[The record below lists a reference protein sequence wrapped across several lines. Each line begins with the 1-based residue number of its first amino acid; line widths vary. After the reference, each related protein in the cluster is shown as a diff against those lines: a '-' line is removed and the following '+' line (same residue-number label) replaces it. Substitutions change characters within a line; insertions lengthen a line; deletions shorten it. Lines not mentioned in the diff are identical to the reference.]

1 MATTANIISINGDSH
16 TVVLGSSSVRHLELM
31 SKDYVRLVF
40 STEKKININVGDSVG
55 LDEYGTFYITEP
67 QKGTYNKSTGGYD
80 YDLQFNA
87 PYFLWK
93 NKIYKF
99 DPGEKGKNETT
110 WSLTGTL
117 EKHMS
122 VFLENLKEYGYSYEV
137 EDSIYKD
144 ESSHRVVYIQFDKT
158 NLFDA
163 LTQIAEKFS
172 YEWAVDG
179 GLIYFGNIIR
189 DDLNPAVSLIMGD
202 NVEDMSAQDSNNDAI
217 NRYYVFGSTRNIP
230 QGYRQKDTGIVM
242 NGVVQKRL
250 MLPEGVPYVDT
261 RSGMKPN
268 EVVEG
273 VLVLDDIYPRTKS
286 KVATVTAVEKNMES
300 TEATAQQSTESS
312 STSGVGTATDGT
324 AVNGGAQNDTSG
336 TGATEASTTGT
347 TSGTT
352 TDGSKTEK
360 VSIYRFTTKD
370 FTFSKDYILPGQT
383 LQVQFQSGKLNG
395 MTFDVA
401 FNPEGE
407 SEQIVKKDEN
417 DKEIAGEPETNP
429 AAQVFELVRNDTY
442 GIMLPNDTIH
452 PEVDD
457 TFVLLGWDANKMP
470 SWKELITKAEKEL
483 EDRART
489 YISSRE
495 DDPLTYTCTM
505 MSDWMYGLNGE
516 GKQDANFTKVGT
528 FYLGLRVNLSNEAFF
543 GSGGRQSRVVGYEY
557 KLDIPYDGAE
567 IFCGESAFYSKNKST
582 QSAINEVKESVL
594 NHQGGGENGGGNGG
608 GNIRL
613 IRSSD
618 RVTPASD
625 TTAYSSLRSDMDFA
639 HKRKDDNISALWTFE
654 NGYGARRGLQT
665 YEYRN
670 KVNEDNL
677 FGSGF
682 ELTERTTSNG
692 GKRSRLEVDELLVR
706 VKAFFAELEIRK
718 ISYVGGNYLFS
729 AAGSKIYYVEWL
741 DANGAV
747 LDKSSHQ
754 ASEAYTF
761 RCYLYSDNGTTATMN
776 YFAADDQVICKTF
789 NIDEGVHK
797 NVSNKYWWR
806 RATGVGKGSIST
818 LSDKTEYQYVDISM
832 NDCDEKS
839 DYPEAN
845 DTIVQLGNW
854 SNSARQG
861 AIYLMVEGE
870 SAPAIMEYSD
880 LGADGKHFML
890 TKPTLQLSPK
900 GNIIYGEFHSVND
913 TTTNPDGKS
922 IDEMIEALM
931 KQIAEIQAQADKK
944 FDIYFEG
951 GAPHPL
957 KGEDFSTANYPASE
971 WTTDALKELHVQDLY
986 YDTDIAPASDGG
998 RAWRW
1003 VSESTTDGDAAVNGS
1018 AQNGTSTTKTY
1029 YWEVVT
1035 DQDTISALEKAR
1047 DLQNQVDDIVSDGV
1061 ISKGSEKSELLIEW
1075 HKAVANY
1082 EKYKEQAGD
1091 YALLDDDVWQKYD
1104 HAFFAVGAMLN
1115 NGTTYTEK
1123 NLTDD
1128 VTPAWLDVTV
1138 DTVLADTPTLNAASY
1153 RNTWN
1158 AYYAAF
1164 AAVLKLIS
1172 AKAKVLADNA
1182 QKSADKANGA
1192 IDDIVSDGKLDPS
1205 EKITIKRDFLAFYH
1219 ELTDDNGLRDK
1230 GQDENNKF
1238 YTGDIETAYDKVV
1251 GCFNEVGTLLNG
1263 ASPWALGAVLD
1274 EDNLPVWLQNPPA
1287 VLTSADTNEYITV
1300 TSTIN
1305 ADTFR
1310 SKWSSMY
1317 AAKSAYI
1324 ALLSEYAKGLAD
1336 NAQKS
1341 ADEKVQTFV
1350 TETVP
1355 DPPYKKGDM
1364 WIQTG
1369 NGNNVMI
1376 SPVDREIGDKTSSL
1390 DRLGDWTDLS
1400 ELSTKQDPRIQLAM
1414 LGDKIY
1420 ELSGGYIQ
1428 NNGKIAVVFSSNQ
1441 PASAAAGDL
1450 WFDGTNLRR
1459 YVSSSWSIIDSD
1471 SYAMA
1476 FKTVFDIVGQQTL
1489 TCFSSVQ
1496 TQNMKLYDLVL
1507 RNIKW
1512 HDPFK
1517 DDTVDGNVEVL
1528 MYNGKSWETLKECT
1542 RAIIDNLGNEIRTVV
1557 FGSDGPGEID
1567 ASGLI
1572 TKKMFNELFSQKV
1585 TLDSAGNV
1593 TNINKSGLV
1602 TTANFAELFSEN
1614 VDSNGLVTKAS
1625 VKTVIEFDDDGNAT
1639 GIVSIDADKINFL
1652 GKTTIN
1658 GNFVV
1663 DTGGN
1668 VTMNNATVN
1677 GTINAMSGHIGGSL
1691 TYNPST
1697 GKYEA
1702 TGGFNISGSGLTYII
1717 DGKFDNKDMGYIIC
1731 RNDWYGRFAGI
1742 GANVLP
1748 ASSGSSAVARFEN
1761 NDTKSFQTENI
1772 AMILQAQGKSS
1783 WDFGAATK
1791 NIACATY
1798 GGCFTGFAL
1807 GVKIIDATVSA
1818 QTVYLT
1824 RNDNVITCIGDEQI
1838 DLYLLDAHTYDD
1850 GHVFI
1855 IKRDGNCEVRVH
1867 PYYSYDQNDT
1877 RQTTYLRYDQGAI
1890 VYGTTDYL
1898 TLKSWMDSMM
1908 LIYHA
1913 GLTVTNDKTTYVGA
1927 WIQYKLVRD
1936 W

>member
-1 MATTANIISINGDSH
+1 MATTANIISINGGSH
-16 TVVLGSSSVRHLELM
+16 TVVLESSSVRHLELM

-40 STEKKININVGDSVG
+40 STDKKININVGDSVG

-67 QKGTYNKSTGGYD
+67 QKGTYNKNTGGYD

-99 DPGEKGKNETT
+99 GPGEKGKNETT

-117 EKHMS
+117 EEHMAI
-122 VFLENLKEYGYSYEV
+122 FLSNLKEYEYSYEV
-137 EDSIYKD
+137 EPSIYKD
-144 ESSHRVVYIQFDKT
+144 ESSQRVVYIQFDKT

-179 GLIYFGNIIR
+179 GLIYFGNIIE
-189 DDLNPAVSLIMGD
+189 DDLTPAVSLTMGD
-202 NVEDMSAQDSNNDAI
+202 NVEDMSAQDSNNNAI

-286 KVATVTAVEKNMES
+286 KVTTVTAVEKNMEP
-300 TEATAQQSTESS
+300 TEAAAQQQPTEPS
-312 STSGVGTATDGT
+312 STSTTTGSTDT
-324 AVNGGAQNDTSG
+324 DTNAAVNGSAQNG
-336 TGATEASTTGT
+336 TETDGKKTD
-347 TSGTT
+347 GTT
-352 TDGSKTEK
+352 TDGKKTEK
-360 VSIYRFTTKD
+360 VNVYRFTTKD

-401 FNPEGE
+401 FNPDGE
-407 SEQIVKKDEN
+407 SEKTVKKDEN
-417 DKEIAGEPETNP
+417 GKEIAGETESNP
-429 AAQVFELVRNDTY
+429 SAQVFELVRNDTY
-442 GIMLPNDTIH
+442 GITLPNDTIH

-457 TFVLLGWDANKMP
+457 TFVLLGWDANKM
-470 SWKELITKAEKEL
+470 SAWKELITKAEKEL

-495 DDPLTYTCTM
+495 EDPLTYTCTM
-505 MSDWMYGLNGE
+505 MSDWMYGLNEE
-516 GKQDANFTKVGT
+516 GKQDASFTKVGT

-594 NHQGGGENGGGNGG
+594 NHQGGGENGGG
-608 GNIRL
+608 GNIML

-625 TTAYSSLRSDMDFA
+625 STAYSSLRSDMDFA
-639 HKRKDDNISALWTFE
+639 HKRKNDNISSLWTFT

-682 ELTERTTSNG
+682 ELIERTTNNG

-747 LDKSSHQ
+747 LNKSSHQ

-806 RATGVGKGSIST
+806 RATGVGKGAISA

-839 DYPEAN
+839 DYPEEN

-854 SNSARQG
+854 TNSARQG

-880 LGADGKHFML
+880 LGANGKHFML

-913 TTTNPDGKS
+913 TTTYPDGKS
-922 IDEMIEALM
+922 IDEMIEDLM

-957 KGEDFSTANYPASE
+957 KGEDFSTANYPANE

-1003 VSESTTDGDAAVNGS
+1003 VSESTTGTDG
-1018 AQNGTSTTKTY
+1018 STTKTY

-1035 DQDTISALEKAR
+1035 DQDTLAALEKAR

-1061 ISKGSEKSELLIEW
+1061 ISKGSEKSDLLIEW
-1075 HKAVANY
+1075 HKAASNY
-1082 EKYKEQAGD
+1082 EKYREQADD
-1091 YALLDDDVWQKYD
+1091 YSLLNDDVWKKYHD
-1104 HAFFAVGAMLN
+1104 AFFTVATMLN
-1115 NGTTYTEK
+1115 NGTTYIEK
-1123 NLTDD
+1123 NRTDG

-1138 DTVLADTPTLNAASY
+1138 DTVLADTPTKNAATY
-1153 RNTWN
+1153 RDTWN
-1158 AYYAAF
+1158 DYYTTF

-1172 AKAKVLADNA
+1172 GKAKELADNA
-1182 QKSADKANGA
+1182 QKSADEANGA
-1192 IDDIVSDGKLDPS
+1192 IDDIVSDGRLDPS

-1219 ELTDDNGLRDK
+1219 ELTDDNGLKDK
-1230 GQDENNKF
+1230 GQDESNKF
-1238 YTGDIETAYDKVV
+1238 YTGDIETAYGKIVD
-1251 GCFNEVGTLLNG
+1251 CFNEVGTLLNG
-1263 ASPWALGAVLD
+1263 GSSWALGAVMD
-1274 EDNLPVWLQNPPA
+1274 EGHLPVWLQNPPT
-1287 VLTSADTNEYITV
+1287 VLTSTDKNEYITV
-1300 TSTIN
+1300 TSTIK
-1305 ADTFR
+1305 ADEFR
-1310 SKWSSMY
+1310 SKWSAMY

-1350 TETVP
+1350 TEKVP
-1355 DPPYKKGDM
+1355 DPPYKTGDF

-1369 NGNNVMI
+1369 NGNNMMI
-1376 SPVDREIGDKTSSL
+1376 CTTGRESGNGELS
-1390 DRLGDWTDLS
+1390 DWTDLAD
-1400 ELSTKQDPRIQLAM
+1400 LANKNNARIQLAM

-1428 NNGKIAVVFSSNQ
+1428 NNGKISIVFSANQ
-1441 PASAAAGDL
+1441 PASATDGDL
-1450 WFDGTNLRR
+1450 WFDGEKLKR
-1459 YVSSSWSIIDSD
+1459 YVSSWEEIKTD
-1471 SYAMA
+1471 SYVRA
-1476 FKTVFDIVGQQTL
+1476 FKTVFDIVGQRTL
-1489 TCFSSVQ
+1489 TCYNAVQ

-1507 RNIKW
+1507 RNIEW

-1517 DDTVDGNVEVL
+1517 DENVKGNVEVL

-1542 RAIIDNLGNEIRTVV
+1542 RAIIDNLGDELRLVV
-1557 FGSDGPGEID
+1557 FGSDGTGAHD
-1567 ASGLI
+1567 SSGLI
-1572 TKKMFNELFSQKV
+1572 TKTMFNELFSEHV
-1585 TLDSAGNV
+1585 SDD
-1593 TNINKSGLV
+1593 GLV
-1602 TTANFAELFSEN
+1602 TR
-1614 VDSNGLVTKAS
+1614 AS
-1625 VKTVIEFDDDGNAT
+1625 IKTVIEFDDDGNAT
-1639 GIVSIDADKINFL
+1639 GIVSIDADKINFI
-1652 GKTTIN
+1652 GKTIIN

-1663 DTGGN
+1663 DTDGN
-1668 VTMNNATVN
+1668 LTLHHLTADNADVS
-1677 GTINAMSGHIGGSL
+1677 GTITATSGKI
-1691 TYNPST
+1691 
-1697 GKYEA
+1697 A
-1702 TGGFNISGSGLTYII
+1702 GFNISGNGLVNTGFDNDAYII
-1717 DGKFDNKDMGYIIC
+1717 F
-1731 RNDWYGRFAGI
+1731 RNDTYNTFAGI
-1742 GANVLP
+1742 GGNVLP
-1748 ASSGSSAVARFEN
+1748 ASSGMKAVARFEN
-1761 NDTKSFQTENI
+1761 HDKTNQWGLGYNTAVIMSAKNSDYNLAFAGNGNGFLNGYIAGYGFQEKTCDTANTCFILHPKESLMFIVDVTEKKASI
-1772 AMILQAQGKSS
+1772 GLPSLSEMRMMLGI
-1783 WDFGAATK
+1783 GASDEFAVPIEIVIK
-1791 NIACATY
+1791 KCPDYSY
-1798 GGCFTGFAL
+1798 GGTFIYGRNS
-1807 GVKIIDATVSA
+1807 TVNGMDTDSYPIADWSQSWKCGQAGNYIEDSFFKAGYNKFILSYRNSTYSA
-1818 QTVYLT
+1818 YMVVGTYYYNYQ
-1824 RNDNVITCIGDEQI
+1824 DNPSE
-1838 DLYLLDAHTYDD
+1838 
-1850 GHVFI
+1850 
-1855 IKRDGNCEVRVH
+1855 
-1867 PYYSYDQNDT
+1867 
-1877 RQTTYLRYDQGAI
+1877 
-1890 VYGTTDYL
+1890 
-1898 TLKSWMDSMM
+1898 
-1908 LIYHA
+1908 
-1913 GLTVTNDKTTYVGA
+1913 
-1927 WIQYKLVRD
+1927 
-1936 W
+1936 

>member
-1 MATTANIISINGDSH
+1 MATTANIISINGGSH
-16 TVVLGSSSVRHLELM
+16 TVVLESSSVRHLELM

-40 STEKKININVGDSVG
+40 STDKKININVGDSVG

-67 QKGTYNKSTGGYD
+67 QKGTYNKNTGGYD

-99 DPGEKGKNETT
+99 GPGEKGKNETT

-117 EKHMS
+117 EEHMAI
-122 VFLENLKEYGYSYEV
+122 FLSNLKEYEYSYEV
-137 EDSIYKD
+137 EPSIYKD
-144 ESSHRVVYIQFDKT
+144 ESSQRVVYIQFDKT

-179 GLIYFGNIIR
+179 GLIYFGNIIE
-189 DDLNPAVSLIMGD
+189 DDLTPAVSLTMGD

-286 KVATVTAVEKNMES
+286 KVTTVTAVEKNMEP
-300 TEATAQQSTESS
+300 TEAAAQQQPTEPS
-312 STSGVGTATDGT
+312 STSTTTGSTDT
-324 AVNGGAQNDTSG
+324 DTNAAVNGSAQNG
-336 TGATEASTTGT
+336 TETDGKKTD
-347 TSGTT
+347 GTT
-352 TDGSKTEK
+352 TDGKKTEK
-360 VSIYRFTTKD
+360 VNVYRFTTKD

-401 FNPEGE
+401 FNPDGE
-407 SEQIVKKDEN
+407 SEKTVKKDEN
-417 DKEIAGEPETNP
+417 GKEIAGETESNP
-429 AAQVFELVRNDTY
+429 SAQVFELVRNDTY
-442 GIMLPNDTIH
+442 GITLPNDTIH

-457 TFVLLGWDANKMP
+457 TFVLLGWDANKM
-470 SWKELITKAEKEL
+470 SAWKELITKAEKEL

-495 DDPLTYTCTM
+495 EDPLTYTCTM
-505 MSDWMYGLNGE
+505 MSDWMYGLNEE
-516 GKQDANFTKVGT
+516 GKQDASFTKVGT

-594 NHQGGGENGGGNGG
+594 NHQGGGENGGGTGGG
-608 GNIRL
+608 GNIML

-625 TTAYSSLRSDMDFA
+625 STAYSSLRSDMDFA
-639 HKRKDDNISALWTFE
+639 HKRKNDNISSLWTFT

-682 ELTERTTSNG
+682 ELIERTTNNG

-747 LDKSSHQ
+747 LNKSSHQ

-806 RATGVGKGSIST
+806 RATGVGKGAISA

-839 DYPEAN
+839 DYPEEN

-854 SNSARQG
+854 TNSARQG

-880 LGADGKHFML
+880 LGANGKHFML

-913 TTTNPDGKS
+913 TTTYPDGKS
-922 IDEMIEALM
+922 IDEMIEDLM

-957 KGEDFSTANYPASE
+957 KGEDFSTANYPANE

-1003 VSESTTDGDAAVNGS
+1003 VSESTTGTDG
-1018 AQNGTSTTKTY
+1018 STTKTY

-1035 DQDTISALEKAR
+1035 DQDTLAALEKAR

-1061 ISKGSEKSELLIEW
+1061 ISKGSEKSDLLIEW
-1075 HKAVANY
+1075 HKAASNY
-1082 EKYKEQAGD
+1082 EKYREQADD
-1091 YALLDDDVWQKYD
+1091 YSLLNDDVWKKYHD
-1104 HAFFAVGAMLN
+1104 AFFTVATMLN
-1115 NGTTYTEK
+1115 NGTTYIEK
-1123 NLTDD
+1123 NRTDG

-1138 DTVLADTPTLNAASY
+1138 DTVLADTPTKNAATY
-1153 RNTWN
+1153 RDTWN
-1158 AYYAAF
+1158 DYYTTF

-1172 AKAKVLADNA
+1172 GKAKELADNA
-1182 QKSADKANGA
+1182 QKSADEANGA
-1192 IDDIVSDGKLDPS
+1192 IDDIVSDGRLDPS

-1219 ELTDDNGLRDK
+1219 ELTDDNGLKDK
-1230 GQDENNKF
+1230 GQDESNKF
-1238 YTGDIETAYDKVV
+1238 YTGDIETAYDKVI

-1263 ASPWALGAVLD
+1263 SVSWALGAVLD
-1274 EDNLPVWLQNPPA
+1274 EDTLPVWLRNPPT
-1287 VLTSADTNEYITV
+1287 VLTSTDKNEYITV
-1300 TSTIN
+1300 TSTIK
-1305 ADTFR
+1305 ADEFR
-1310 SKWSSMY
+1310 SKWSAMY

-1350 TETVP
+1350 TEKVP
-1355 DPPYKKGDM
+1355 DPPYKTGDF

-1369 NGNNVMI
+1369 NGNNMMI
-1376 SPVDREIGDKTSSL
+1376 CTTGRESGNGELS
-1390 DRLGDWTDLS
+1390 DWTDLAD
-1400 ELSTKQDPRIQLAM
+1400 LANKNNARIQLAM

-1428 NNGKIAVVFSSNQ
+1428 NNGKISIVFSANQ
-1441 PASAAAGDL
+1441 PASATDGDL
-1450 WFDGTNLRR
+1450 WFDGEKLKR
-1459 YVSSSWSIIDSD
+1459 YVSSWEEIKTD
-1471 SYAMA
+1471 SYVRA
-1476 FKTVFDIVGQQTL
+1476 FKTVFDIVGQRTL
-1489 TCFSSVQ
+1489 TCYNAVQ

-1507 RNIKW
+1507 RNIEW

-1517 DDTVDGNVEVL
+1517 DENVKGNVEVL

-1542 RAIIDNLGNEIRTVV
+1542 RAIIDNLGDELRLVV
-1557 FGSDGPGEID
+1557 FGSDGTGAQD
-1567 ASGLI
+1567 SSGLI
-1572 TKKMFNELFSQKV
+1572 TTKMFNKLFTEHVS
-1585 TLDSAGNV
+1585 DD
-1593 TNINKSGLV
+1593 GLV
-1602 TTANFAELFSEN
+1602 TR
-1614 VDSNGLVTKAS
+1614 AS
-1625 VKTVIEFDDDGNAT
+1625 VETVIEFDDDGNAT
-1639 GIVSIDADKINFL
+1639 GIVSIDADKINFI
-1652 GKTTIN
+1652 GKTIIN

-1663 DTGGN
+1663 DTDGN
-1668 VTMNNATVN
+1668 LTLHHLTADNADVS
-1677 GTINAMSGHIGGSL
+1677 GTITATSGKI
-1691 TYNPST
+1691 
-1697 GKYEA
+1697 A
-1702 TGGFNISGSGLTYII
+1702 GFNISGNGLVNTGFDNDAYII
-1717 DGKFDNKDMGYIIC
+1717 F
-1731 RNDWYGRFAGI
+1731 RNDTYNTFAGI
-1742 GANVLP
+1742 GGNVLP
-1748 ASSGSSAVARFEN
+1748 ASSGMKAVARFEN
-1761 NDTKSFQTENI
+1761 HDKTNQWGLGYNTAVIMSAKNSDYNLAFAGNGNGFLNGYIAGYGFQEKTCDTANTCFILHPKESLMFIVDVTEKKASI
-1772 AMILQAQGKSS
+1772 GLPSLSEMRMMLGI
-1783 WDFGAATK
+1783 GASDEFAVPIEIVIK
-1791 NIACATY
+1791 KCPDYSY
-1798 GGCFTGFAL
+1798 GGTFIYGRNS
-1807 GVKIIDATVSA
+1807 TVNGMDTDSYPTADWSQSWKYGQAGNYIEDSFFKAGYNKFILSYRNSTYSA
-1818 QTVYLT
+1818 YMVVGTYYYNYQ
-1824 RNDNVITCIGDEQI
+1824 DNSSE
-1838 DLYLLDAHTYDD
+1838 
-1850 GHVFI
+1850 
-1855 IKRDGNCEVRVH
+1855 
-1867 PYYSYDQNDT
+1867 
-1877 RQTTYLRYDQGAI
+1877 
-1890 VYGTTDYL
+1890 
-1898 TLKSWMDSMM
+1898 
-1908 LIYHA
+1908 
-1913 GLTVTNDKTTYVGA
+1913 
-1927 WIQYKLVRD
+1927 
-1936 W
+1936 

>member
-1 MATTANIISINGDSH
+1 MATTANIISINGGSH
-16 TVVLGSSSVRHLELM
+16 TVVLESSSVRHLELM

-40 STEKKININVGDSVG
+40 STDKKININVGDSVG

-67 QKGTYNKSTGGYD
+67 QKGTYNKNTGGYD

-87 PYFLWK
+87 SYFLWK

-99 DPGEKGKNETT
+99 DPGKEGKNETT

-117 EKHMS
+117 EEHMA
-122 VFLENLKEYGYSYEV
+122 VFLENLKEYGYNCEV

-179 GLIYFGNIIR
+179 GLIYFGNIIE
-189 DDLNPAVSLIMGD
+189 DDLTPAVSLTMGD

-250 MLPEGVPYVDT
+250 MLPKGVPYIDT
-261 RSGMKPN
+261 RIGMKPN

-286 KVATVTAVEKNMES
+286 KVATVTAVEKNMET
-300 TEATAQQSTESS
+300 TEAAAQQASDAAAQQQPTEPSGTSTTTG
-312 STSGVGTATDGT
+312 STDTNA
-324 AVNGGAQNDTSG
+324 AVNGSAQNGSAHNG
-336 TGATEASTTGT
+336 TGAATGTTET

-352 TDGSKTEK
+352 TDGKKTEK
-360 VSIYRFTTKD
+360 VNVYRFTTKD
-370 FTFSKDYILPGQT
+370 FTFSKDYILSGQT

-407 SEQIVKKDEN
+407 SEQVAKKDEN
-417 DKEIAGEPETNP
+417 GKEVAGETEANP

-470 SWKELITKAEKEL
+470 TWKELITKAEKEL

-489 YISSRE
+489 YLSSKE
-495 DDPLTYTCTM
+495 EDPLTYTCTM

-516 GKQDANFTKVGT
+516 GKQDASFTKVGT

-557 KLDIPYDGAE
+557 KLDIPYDGAK
-567 IFCGESAFYSKNKST
+567 IYCGESAFYSKNKAI

-639 HKRKDDNISALWTFE
+639 HKRKNDNISALWTFE

-682 ELTERTTSNG
+682 ELTERTTNNG
-692 GKRSRLEVDELLVR
+692 AKRSRLEVDELLVR

-806 RATGVGKGSIST
+806 RATGVGKGAIAA

-880 LGADGKHFML
+880 LGANGKHFML

-913 TTTNPDGKS
+913 TTTYPDGKS
-922 IDEMIEALM
+922 IDEQIEALM

-944 FDIYFEG
+944 FDIYFEAY
-951 GAPHPL
+951 APHPL

-971 WTTDALKELHVQDLY
+971 WKTDALKALHVQDLF

-1003 VSESTTDGDAAVNGS
+1003 VSESTTGTDG
-1018 AQNGTSTTKTY
+1018 STTKTY

-1035 DQDTISALEKAR
+1035 DQDTLAALEKAR

-1061 ISKGSEKSELLIEW
+1061 ISKGSEKSDLLIEW
-1075 HKAVANY
+1075 HKAASNY
-1082 EKYKEQAGD
+1082 EKYREQADD
-1091 YALLDDDVWQKYD
+1091 YSLLNDDVWKKYHD
-1104 HAFFAVGAMLN
+1104 AFFTVATMLN
-1115 NGTTYTEK
+1115 NGTTYIEK
-1123 NLTDD
+1123 NRTDG

-1138 DTVLADTPTLNAASY
+1138 DTVLADTPTKNAATY
-1153 RNTWN
+1153 RDTWN
-1158 AYYAAF
+1158 DYYTTF

-1172 AKAKVLADNA
+1172 GKAKELADNA
-1182 QKSADKANGA
+1182 QKSADEANGA
-1192 IDDIVSDGKLDPS
+1192 IDDIVSDGRLDPS

-1219 ELTDDNGLRDK
+1219 ELTDDNGLKDK
-1230 GQDENNKF
+1230 GQDENDKF
-1238 YTGDIETAYDKVV
+1238 YTDGIETAYDKVI

-1263 ASPWALGAVLD
+1263 SVSWALGAVLD
-1274 EDNLPVWLQNPPA
+1274 EDTLPVWLRNPPT
-1287 VLTSADTNEYITV
+1287 VLTSTDKNEYITV
-1300 TSTIN
+1300 TSTIK
-1305 ADTFR
+1305 ADEFR
-1310 SKWSSMY
+1310 SKWSAMY

-1350 TETVP
+1350 TEKVP
-1355 DPPYKKGDM
+1355 DPPYMTGDF

-1369 NGNNVMI
+1369 NGNNMMI
-1376 SPVDREIGDKTSSL
+1376 CTTGRESGNGELS
-1390 DRLGDWTDLS
+1390 DWTDLAD
-1400 ELSTKQDPRIQLAM
+1400 LANKNNARIQLAM

-1428 NNGKIAVVFSSNQ
+1428 NNGKISIVFSANQ
-1441 PASAAAGDL
+1441 PASATDGDL
-1450 WFDGTNLRR
+1450 WFDGEKLKR
-1459 YVSSSWSIIDSD
+1459 YVSSWEEIKTD
-1471 SYAMA
+1471 SYVRA
-1476 FKTVFDIVGQQTL
+1476 FKTVFDIVGQRTL
-1489 TCFSSVQ
+1489 TCYNAVQ
-1496 TQNMKLYDLVL
+1496 TQNIKLYDLVL
-1507 RNIKW
+1507 RNIEW

-1517 DDTVDGNVEVL
+1517 DENVEGNVEVL

-1542 RAIIDNLGNEIRTVV
+1542 RAIIDNLGDELRLVV
-1557 FGSDGPGEID
+1557 FGSDGTGAHD
-1567 ASGLI
+1567 SSGLI
-1572 TKKMFNELFSQKV
+1572 TKTMFNELFSEHV
-1585 TLDSAGNV
+1585 SDD
-1593 TNINKSGLV
+1593 GLV
-1602 TTANFAELFSEN
+1602 TR
-1614 VDSNGLVTKAS
+1614 AS
-1625 VKTVIEFDDDGNAT
+1625 IKTVIEFDDDGNAT
-1639 GIVSIDADKINFL
+1639 GIVSIDADKINFI
-1652 GKTTIN
+1652 GKTIIN
-1658 GNFVV
+1658 EKFWV
-1663 DTGGN
+1663 DDDGIVYMEKAN
-1668 VTMNNATVN
+1668 VS
-1677 GTINAMSGHIGGSL
+1677 GTINATSGKIAGFSISGNGL
-1691 TYNPST
+1691 VNTGFNNDAYVIFRNDTYNT
-1697 GKYEA
+1697 
-1702 TGGFNISGSGLTYII
+1702 
-1717 DGKFDNKDMGYIIC
+1717 
-1731 RNDWYGRFAGI
+1731 FAGI
-1742 GANVLP
+1742 GGNVLP
-1748 ASSGSSAVARFEN
+1748 TSSGMRAVARFEN
-1761 NDTKSFQTENI
+1761 HDKTNQWGLGYNVAVIMSAKNSDYNLAFAGNGNGFLAGYIAGYGFQEKTCDKENTCFILHPKESLLFIVDVTKQKASIGLPSLSEIRMMLGIGANEEFAVPIEIIIKTCPGDSYGGTFI
-1772 AMILQAQGKSS
+1772 YGKN
-1783 WDFGAATK
+1783 K
-1791 NIACATY
+1791 NIDGMNTDNYPTTDWTQSWTY
-1798 GGCFTGFAL
+1798 GQAGSYINDSFFRAGYNKFILSYRNSKYSAYA
-1807 GVKIIDATVSA
+1807 VVSS
-1818 QTVYLT
+1818 
-1824 RNDNVITCIGDEQI
+1824 
-1838 DLYLLDAHTYDD
+1838 
-1850 GHVFI
+1850 
-1855 IKRDGNCEVRVH
+1855 
-1867 PYYSYDQNDT
+1867 YYSYYADN
-1877 RQTTYLRYDQGAI
+1877 
-1890 VYGTTDYL
+1890 
-1898 TLKSWMDSMM
+1898 S
-1908 LIYHA
+1908 
-1913 GLTVTNDKTTYVGA
+1913 N
-1927 WIQYKLVRD
+1927 
-1936 W
+1936 

>member
-1 MATTANIISINGDSH
+1 MATTANIISINGGSH
-16 TVVLGSSSVRHLELM
+16 TVVLESSSVRHLELM

-40 STEKKININVGDSVG
+40 STDKKININVGDSVG

-67 QKGTYNKSTGGYD
+67 QKGTYNKNTGGYD

-87 PYFLWK
+87 SYFLWK

-99 DPGEKGKNETT
+99 DPGKEGKNETT

-117 EKHMS
+117 EEHMA
-122 VFLENLKEYGYSYEV
+122 VFLENLKEYGYNCEV

-179 GLIYFGNIIR
+179 GLIYFGNIIE
-189 DDLNPAVSLIMGD
+189 DDLTPAVSLTMGD

-250 MLPEGVPYVDT
+250 MLPKGVPYIDT
-261 RSGMKPN
+261 RIGMKPN

-273 VLVLDDIYPRTKS
+273 VLVLEDIYPRTKS
-286 KVATVTAVEKNMES
+286 KVATVTAVEKNMEP
-300 TEATAQQSTESS
+300 TEAAAQQQPTEPS
-312 STSGVGTATDGT
+312 STSTTTGSTDT
-324 AVNGGAQNDTSG
+324 DTNAAVNGSAQNG
-336 TGATEASTTGT
+336 TE
-347 TSGTT
+347 
-352 TDGSKTEK
+352 TDGKKTDGKKTEK
-360 VSIYRFTTKD
+360 VNVYRFTTKD

-395 MTFDVA
+395 MTFEVA
-401 FNPEGE
+401 FNPEGV
-407 SEQIVKKDEN
+407 SEQVAKKDEN
-417 DKEIAGEPETNP
+417 GKETGETEANP

-457 TFVLLGWDANKMP
+457 TFVLLGWDANKM
-470 SWKELITKAEKEL
+470 STWKELITKAEKEL

-489 YISSRE
+489 YLSSKE
-495 DDPLTYTCTM
+495 EDPLTYTCTM

-516 GKQDANFTKVGT
+516 GKQDASFTKVGT

-557 KLDIPYDGAE
+557 KLDIPYDGAK
-567 IFCGESAFYSKNKST
+567 IYCGESAFYSKNKAT

-594 NHQGGGENGGGNGG
+594 NHQGGGESGGGNGG

-639 HKRKDDNISALWTFE
+639 HKRKNDNISALWTFE

-670 KVNEDNL
+670 KANEDNL

-682 ELTERTTSNG
+682 ELTERTTNNG
-692 GKRSRLEVDELLVR
+692 AKRSRLEVDELLVR

-806 RATGVGKGSIST
+806 RATGTGKGAISA

-839 DYPEAN
+839 DYPEEN

-854 SNSARQG
+854 TNSARQG

-880 LGADGKHFML
+880 LGANGKHFML

-913 TTTNPDGKS
+913 TTTYPDGKS
-922 IDEMIEALM
+922 IDEMIEDLM

-944 FDIYFEG
+944 FDIYFE
-951 GAPHPL
+951 AYDPHPL

-971 WTTDALKELHVQDLY
+971 WKTDALKALHVQDLF

-1003 VSESTTDGDAAVNGS
+1003 VSESTTGTDG
-1018 AQNGTSTTKTY
+1018 STTKTY

-1035 DQDTISALEKAR
+1035 DQDTLAALEKAR

-1061 ISKGSEKSELLIEW
+1061 ISKGSEKSDLLIEW
-1075 HKAVANY
+1075 HKAASNY
-1082 EKYKEQAGD
+1082 EKYREQTDD
-1091 YALLDDDVWQKYD
+1091 YSLLNDDVWKKYHD
-1104 HAFFAVGAMLN
+1104 AFFTVATMLN
-1115 NGTTYTEK
+1115 NGTTYIEK
-1123 NLTDD
+1123 NRTDG

-1138 DTVLADTPTLNAASY
+1138 DTVLADTPTKNAATY
-1153 RNTWN
+1153 RDTWN
-1158 AYYAAF
+1158 DYYTTF

-1172 AKAKVLADNA
+1172 GKAKELADNA
-1182 QKSADKANGA
+1182 QKSADEANGA
-1192 IDDIVSDGKLDPS
+1192 IDDIVSDGRLDPS

-1219 ELTDDNGLRDK
+1219 ELTDDNGLKDK
-1230 GQDENNKF
+1230 GQDENDKF
-1238 YTGDIETAYDKVV
+1238 YTDGIETAYDKVI

-1263 ASPWALGAVLD
+1263 SVSWALGAVLD
-1274 EDNLPVWLQNPPA
+1274 EDTLPVWLRNPPT
-1287 VLTSADTNEYITV
+1287 VLTSTDKNEYITV
-1300 TSTIN
+1300 TSTIK
-1305 ADTFR
+1305 ADEFR
-1310 SKWSSMY
+1310 SKWSAMY

-1350 TETVP
+1350 TEKVP
-1355 DPPYKKGDM
+1355 DPPYKTGDF

-1376 SPVDREIGDKTSSL
+1376 SLADRESGDTTSSL
-1390 DRLGDWTDLS
+1390 ERLKDWTDLS

-1428 NNGKIAVVFSSNQ
+1428 NNGKISIVFSANQ
-1441 PASAAAGDL
+1441 PASATDGDL
-1450 WFDGTNLRR
+1450 WFDGEKLKR
-1459 YVSSSWSIIDSD
+1459 YVSSWEEIKTD
-1471 SYAMA
+1471 SYVRA
-1476 FKTVFDIVGQQTL
+1476 FKTVFDIVGQRTL

-1517 DDTVDGNVEVL
+1517 DETVDGNVEVL

-1542 RAIIDNLGNEIRTVV
+1542 RAIIDNLGDELRLVV
-1557 FGSDGPGEID
+1557 FGSDGTGAQD
-1567 ASGLI
+1567 SSGLI
-1572 TKKMFNELFSQKV
+1572 TTKMFNKLFTEHVS
-1585 TLDSAGNV
+1585 DD
-1593 TNINKSGLV
+1593 GLV
-1602 TTANFAELFSEN
+1602 TR
-1614 VDSNGLVTKAS
+1614 AS
-1625 VKTVIEFDDDGNAT
+1625 VETVIEFDDDGNAT
-1639 GIVSIDADKINFL
+1639 GIVSIDADKINFI
-1652 GKTTIN
+1652 GKTIIN

-1663 DTGGN
+1663 DTDGN
-1668 VTMNNATVN
+1668 LTLHHLTADNADVS
-1677 GTINAMSGHIGGSL
+1677 GTITATSGKI
-1691 TYNPST
+1691 
-1697 GKYEA
+1697 A
-1702 TGGFNISGSGLTYII
+1702 GFNISGNGLVNTGFDNDAYII
-1717 DGKFDNKDMGYIIC
+1717 F
-1731 RNDWYGRFAGI
+1731 RNDTYNTFAGI
-1742 GANVLP
+1742 GGNVLP
-1748 ASSGSSAVARFEN
+1748 ASSGMKAVARFEN
-1761 NDTKSFQTENI
+1761 HDKTNQWGLGYNTAVIMSAKNSDYNLAFTGNGNGFLNGYIAGYGFQEKTCDTANTCFILHPKESLMFIVDVTEKKASI
-1772 AMILQAQGKSS
+1772 GLPSLSEMRMMLGI
-1783 WDFGAATK
+1783 GASDEFAVPIEIVIK
-1791 NIACATY
+1791 KCPDYSY
-1798 GGCFTGFAL
+1798 GGTFIYGRNS
-1807 GVKIIDATVSA
+1807 TVNGMDTDSYPTADWSQSWKYGQAGNYIEDSFFKAGYNKFILSYRNSTYSA
-1818 QTVYLT
+1818 YMVVGTYYYNYQ
-1824 RNDNVITCIGDEQI
+1824 DNSSE
-1838 DLYLLDAHTYDD
+1838 
-1850 GHVFI
+1850 
-1855 IKRDGNCEVRVH
+1855 
-1867 PYYSYDQNDT
+1867 
-1877 RQTTYLRYDQGAI
+1877 
-1890 VYGTTDYL
+1890 
-1898 TLKSWMDSMM
+1898 
-1908 LIYHA
+1908 
-1913 GLTVTNDKTTYVGA
+1913 
-1927 WIQYKLVRD
+1927 
-1936 W
+1936 